1 MTEVLGEWHT
11 TSWES
16 CEPEKVFQA
25 VDDSASRVI
34 TPTVG
39 LQRRT
44 LTCIS
49 ANASVLP
56 SRYVISGLYLFIVVL
71 ESVSK
76 VQDPVW
82 PKMRRKPFNRLSA
95 HYSNLQVAYFQMAF
109 PPFEIDDDGRLFSA
123 LDIWLKSL

>member
-1 MTEVLGEWHT
+1 MTAHEVLGEWHT

-56 SRYVISGLYLFIVVL
+56 SRYVISGLYLPAHCCTRVRFQGPRSCLAQNETEAFQIAC
-71 ESVSK
+71 
-76 VQDPVW
+76 Q
-82 PKMRRKPFNRLSA
+82 LS
-95 HYSNLQVAYFQMAF
+95 
-109 PPFEIDDDGRLFSA
+109 
-123 LDIWLKSL
+123 SLH